1 VRGDILTAAK
11 INRTDIQ
18 VTKNST
24 NAGDGVEAPKTYLVG
39 KLAQTREILECC
51 PTASTMV
58 ATELE
63 TALDSIIAIPCRRWG
78 CRWCGQR
85 KAFQLA
91 CKCELAKPERFIT
104 LTIDP
109 KRWESPREAYDGTRR
124 KLSDFAKEI
133 RKIRGGFEYLR
144 VLEVTKAGWPH
155 YHFLAKCP
163 YIPQA
168 TLSKIWASLTGAV
181 IVDVRRVENQ
191 KNVFRYVLKYL
202 CKQTYIPWTSRR
214 VSWSRNFFPK
224 PEDKTG
230 RQNPFI
236 NRRRVIQHPSE
247 VLSTRY
253 EGETIIE
260 RRPGVWVVE
269 RVSDNA
275 QARKSIHE
283 DRTYEQ

>member
-1 VRGDILTAAK
+1 MTHDSSS
-11 INRTDIQ
+11 Q
-18 VTKNST
+18 
-24 NAGDGVEAPKTYLVG
+24 AGGKEGVKTFLVG
-39 KLAQTREILECC
+39 KLDQTREILQCC

-63 TALDSIIAIPCRRWG
+63 TGLDSVIAIPCRRWG

-104 LTIDP
+104 LTINP
-109 KRWESPREAYDGTRR
+109 KLWVTPRDAYDGTRR
-124 KLSDFAKEI
+124 KLSDFAKEV
-133 RKIRGGFEYLR
+133 RKLRGTFEYLR

-181 IVDVRRVENQ
+181 IVDVRRVENHS
-191 KNVFRYVLKYL
+191 NVFRYVLKYL
-202 CKQTYIPWTSRR
+202 CKQTYVPWTSRR

-224 PEDKTG
+224 PEDKTA

-247 VLSTRY
+247 VISVRY
-253 EGETIIE
+253 EGETIKE

-269 RVSDNA
+269 RVTDNI
-275 QARKSIHE
+275 QPRKSIHE
-283 DRTYEQ
+283 PREYEA